1 MLFTR
6 ALSFETMFL
15 TTTMNNKT
23 LKTSSSFGERRN
35 EHHLPQATK
44 TSSLA
49 KRKRKRKRLMISS
62 SPRRARTMKAASESS
77 SSEKKRSERVLLEEK
92 ETTKRRKTNNNKDDN
107 TNATTLTTTSTS
119 REVLLAERAG
129 DAKSASFSTCADSC
143 EANVVLLENE
153 LPTAAKRLEFK
164 NDDIDNRPGV
174 YHRVGNS
181 TTEQALA
188 NSVNILLGVGTLS
201 VPYALR
207 ESGWAGIV
215 VLLLLGAT
223 TNYTG
228 KTLIRCQRRGSLPM
242 RTNFNTYSDENE
254 DGSVTVVKKARRALT
269 TYEDI
274 GEAAFGEFGRSL
286 ISWVLYAE
294 LIGTCGLFFILEGDH
309 LKLLFESTMSQ
320 SKETLMLLAAGVM
333 IPTTWLVDLSKL
345 SLIGALGFVASVG
358 LTGVVGWDLIQALTN
373 PSGYEFPHTALVH
386 YSTYPLSFGL
396 LAFVFAGHAV
406 FPAIYTSMQKPE
418 EYESMLDKTYGVV
431 MINCLLLGCAGYF
444 LFGDQVSSEVT
455 LDLPAGIIS
464 TIALGLITINP
475 LAKFALTMDP
485 VARGV
490 EEKFNLDTSK
500 AENLLP
506 ARVSRTGLGLFA
518 LGLAVKLPF
527 FGVAMSLVGAV
538 LTLSVSLIFPT
549 ACYLKMFGDELDA
562 KEKWLNYA
570 IVGLGF
576 LCVGSGTYSAVSA
589 LMDASSDFGM

>member
-1 MLFTR
+1 VKKSALGGKREKMSAVNVFSDVRWSRSGVERER
-6 ALSFETMFL
+6 ARKSAMTFRGCDADLLIT
-15 TTTMNNKT
+15 
-23 LKTSSSFGERRN
+23 
-35 EHHLPQATK
+35 
-44 TSSLA
+44 A
-49 KRKRKRKRLMISS
+49 KRKKRRGVSL
-62 SPRRARTMKAASESS
+62 S
-77 SSEKKRSERVLLEEK
+77 SSEKESNTLEVVGEK
-92 ETTKRRKTNNNKDDN
+92 QSVNSTVSANTK
-107 TNATTLTTTSTS
+107 TTT
-119 REVLLAERAG
+119 EELLSKEDRT
-129 DAKSASFSTCADSC
+129 FSTCPESC
-143 EANVVLLENE
+143 DANVILLENE

-164 NDDIDNRPGV
+164 NGDLDDGV
-174 YHRVGNS
+174 YHPVGNS

-201 VPYALR
+201 VPYALK
-207 ESGWAGIV
+207 ESGWTGLL

-242 RTNFNTYSDENE
+242 RTNFNTYSDANE
-254 DGSVTVVKKARRALT
+254 DGAVQVVKKARRALT

-309 LKLLFESTMSQ
+309 LKLLFESTMQ
-320 SKETLMLLAAGVM
+320 SKETLMLLAAGIM

-345 SLIGALGFVASVG
+345 SFIGALGSVASVG
-358 LTGVVGWDLIQALTN
+358 LTGVVGFDLVKALTN

-431 MINCLLLGCAGYF
+431 MTNCLLLGCAGYF
-444 LFGDQVSSEVT
+444 LFGDKVSSEVT

-475 LAKFALTMDP
+475 FAKFALTMDP

-490 EEKFNLDTSK
+490 EEKFDLDTSK
-500 AENLLP
+500 EENLLP
-506 ARVSRTGLGLFA
+506 ARAARTGLGLFA
-518 LGLAVKLPF
+518 LFLAVELPY

-549 ACYLKMFGDELDA
+549 ACYLKMFGDELDV

>member
-1 MLFTR
+1 MRST
-6 ALSFETMFL
+6 
-15 TTTMNNKT
+15 
-23 LKTSSSFGERRN
+23 SFGDVPQTASTSAVFSRARGGVKKSALGGKREKMSAVNVFSDVRWSRSGVERERARK
-35 EHHLPQATK
+35 LAMTFRGCDADLLI
-44 TSSLA
+44 TS
-49 KRKRKRKRLMISS
+49 KRKKRRGVSL
-62 SPRRARTMKAASESS
+62 S
-77 SSEKKRSERVLLEEK
+77 SSEKESNTLVVDEKKQSATSTVSANAKTTTEELLS
-92 ETTKRRKTNNNKDDN
+92 KDD
-107 TNATTLTTTSTS
+107 ST
-119 REVLLAERAG
+119 
-129 DAKSASFSTCADSC
+129 FSTCTESC
-143 EANVVLLENE
+143 DANVILLENE

-164 NDDIDNRPGV
+164 NGDIDDGV
-174 YHRVGNS
+174 YHPVGNS

-201 VPYALR
+201 VPYALK
-207 ESGWAGIV
+207 ESGWMGLL

-242 RTNFNTYSDENE
+242 RTNFNTYSDVNE
-254 DGSVTVVKKARRALT
+254 DGAVQVVKKARRALT

-309 LKLLFESTMSQ
+309 LKLLFESTMQ

-345 SLIGALGFVASVG
+345 SFIGALGFVASVG
-358 LTGVVGWDLIQALTN
+358 LTGVVGFDLVKALTN

-431 MINCLLLGCAGYF
+431 MTNCLLLGCAGYF
-444 LFGDQVSSEVT
+444 LFGDKVSSEVT

-475 LAKFALTMDP
+475 FAKFALTMDP

-490 EEKFNLDTSK
+490 EEKFDLDTSK
-500 AENLLP
+500 EENLLP
-506 ARVSRTGLGLFA
+506 ARAARTGLGLFA
-518 LGLAVKLPF
+518 LFLAVELPY

-549 ACYLKMFGDELDA
+549 ACYLKMFGDELDV

>member
-1 MLFTR
+1 
-6 ALSFETMFL
+6 MFL
-15 TTTMNNKT
+15 TTMKTTFLKT
-23 LKTSSSFGERRN
+23 LSFGERRN
-35 EHHLPQATK
+35 EQHPQATTK

-62 SPRRARTMKAASESS
+62 SPRRARTMKASSESS

-92 ETTKRRKTNNNKDDN
+92 ETTKSSKNNDKDDN
-107 TNATTLTTTSTS
+107 TNATTLTTTTS
-119 REVLLAERAG
+119 REVLLAECAA

-207 ESGWAGIV
+207 ESGWAGII

-242 RTNFNTYSDENE
+242 RTNFNTYSDVNE

>member
-1 MLFTR
+1 M
-6 ALSFETMFL
+6 
-15 TTTMNNKT
+15 NKT
-23 LKTSSSFGERRN
+23 LKTSLMSFGERRN
-35 EHHLPQATK
+35 EHHPPRATK
-44 TSSLA
+44 TSSFLA
-49 KRKRKRKRLMISS
+49 KRKRKRRRLMISS
-62 SPRRARTMKAASESS
+62 LPRRARTTMKASSESS

-92 ETTKRRKTNNNKDDN
+92 ETTKSSNKNKNKDDN
-107 TNATTLTTTSTS
+107 TNATTLTTTTS
-119 REVLLAERAG
+119 REVLLAECAA
-129 DAKSASFSTCADSC
+129 DAKSASSFSTCADSC

-164 NDDIDNRPGV
+164 NEDIDNRPGV

-242 RTNFNTYSDENE
+242 RTNFNTYSDVNE

>member
-1 MLFTR
+1 
-6 ALSFETMFL
+6 
-15 TTTMNNKT
+15 
-23 LKTSSSFGERRN
+23 
-35 EHHLPQATK
+35 
-44 TSSLA
+44 
-49 KRKRKRKRLMISS
+49 
-62 SPRRARTMKAASESS
+62 MKASSESS

-92 ETTKRRKTNNNKDDN
+92 ETTKSSNKNKNKDDN
-107 TNATTLTTTSTS
+107 TNATTISTTTTTS
-119 REVLLAERAG
+119 REVLLAECAA
-129 DAKSASFSTCADSC
+129 DAKSASSFSTCADSC

-164 NDDIDNRPGV
+164 NEDIDNRPGV

-242 RTNFNTYSDENE
+242 RTNFNTYSDVNE

>member
-1 MLFTR
+1 MGFNETVMTLMRSNGALTPSKRRAGSKRERGYARRREEKRHDRGRRTARTR
-6 ALSFETMFL
+6 RVFVSGGKKDLSGETQSFEGVVTFREEAF
-15 TTTMNNKT
+15 
-23 LKTSSSFGERRN
+23 SAARR
-35 EHHLPQATK
+35 
-44 TSSLA
+44 
-49 KRKRKRKRLMISS
+49 
-62 SPRRARTMKAASESS
+62 RRRGASG
-77 SSEKKRSERVLLEEK
+77 RVP
-92 ETTKRRKTNNNKDDN
+92 
-107 TNATTLTTTSTS
+107 
-119 REVLLAERAG
+119 
-129 DAKSASFSTCADSC
+129 AKSVTLSKESGTVAVDDEEPRADSIELLSTRDSSTFSTCTETC
-143 EANVVLLENE
+143 EANVILLDHEQ
-153 LPTAAKRLEFK
+153 LTAAKRLEFNK
-164 NDDIDNRPGV
+164 DDIDNGV
-174 YHRVGNS
+174 YHPVGNS
-181 TTEQALA
+181 TTNQALA

-242 RTNFNTYSDENE
+242 QTNFNTYSDVNE
-254 DGSVTVVKKARRALT
+254 DGCVTVVKKAKRALM

-294 LIGTCGLFFILEGDH
+294 LVGTCGLFFILEGDH
-309 LKLLFESTMSQ
+309 LKLLFESTMQ
-320 SKETLMLLAAGVM
+320 SKETLMLLSAGIM

-358 LTGVVGWDLIQALTN
+358 LTGVVGWDLVQALTN

-396 LAFVFAGHAV
+396 LSFVFAGHAV
-406 FPAIYTSMQKPE
+406 FPTIYTSMNKPE

-431 MINCLLLGCAGYF
+431 MANCLLLGCAGYF

-455 LDLPAGIIS
+455 LDLQTGISS
-464 TIALGLITINP
+464 TIALGLITVNP
-475 LAKFALTMDP
+475 LTKFALTMDP
-485 VARGV
+485 VARSV
-490 EEKFNLDTSK
+490 EKKFNLDTSK
-500 AENLLP
+500 DENLLP
-506 ARVSRTGLGLFA
+506 ARLARTGLGLFA

-527 FGVAMSLVGAV
+527 FGVAMSLVGAM

-570 IVGLGF
+570 IVGIGF
-576 LCVGSGTYSAVSA
+576 LCVGSGTYSAIAA
-589 LMDASSDFGM
+589 LIDTSSDFGM

>member
-1 MLFTR
+1 MRST
-6 ALSFETMFL
+6 
-15 TTTMNNKT
+15 
-23 LKTSSSFGERRN
+23 SFGDV
-35 EHHLPQATK
+35 PQIAS
-44 TSSLA
+44 TSAVVFS
-49 KRKRKRKRLMISS
+49 
-62 SPRRARTMKAASESS
+62 RARGGVKKSALGGKREKMSAVNVFSDVRWSRSGVERERARKSAMTFRGCDADLLITSIRKKRRGVSLS
-77 SSEKKRSERVLLEEK
+77 SSEKESNTLVVDEKKQSATSTVSANAKTTTEELLS
-92 ETTKRRKTNNNKDDN
+92 KDD
-107 TNATTLTTTSTS
+107 ST
-119 REVLLAERAG
+119 
-129 DAKSASFSTCADSC
+129 FSTCTESC
-143 EANVVLLENE
+143 DANVILLENE

-164 NDDIDNRPGV
+164 NGDIDDGV
-174 YHRVGNS
+174 YHPVGNS

-201 VPYALR
+201 VPYALK
-207 ESGWAGIV
+207 ESGWTGLL

-242 RTNFNTYSDENE
+242 RTNFNTYSDVNE
-254 DGSVTVVKKARRALT
+254 DGAVQVVKKARRALT

-309 LKLLFESTMSQ
+309 LKLLFESTMQ

-358 LTGVVGWDLIQALTN
+358 LTGVVGFDLVKALTN

-431 MINCLLLGCAGYF
+431 MTNCLLLGCAGYF
-444 LFGDQVSSEVT
+444 LFGDKVSSEVT

-475 LAKFALTMDP
+475 FAKFALTMDP

-490 EEKFNLDTSK
+490 EEKFDLDTSK
-500 AENLLP
+500 EENLLP
-506 ARVSRTGLGLFA
+506 ARAARTGLGLFA
-518 LGLAVKLPF
+518 LFLAVELPY

-549 ACYLKMFGDELDA
+549 ACYLKMFGDELDV

>member
-1 MLFTR
+1 
-6 ALSFETMFL
+6 
-15 TTTMNNKT
+15 
-23 LKTSSSFGERRN
+23 
-35 EHHLPQATK
+35 
-44 TSSLA
+44 
-49 KRKRKRKRLMISS
+49 
-62 SPRRARTMKAASESS
+62 
-77 SSEKKRSERVLLEEK
+77 
-92 ETTKRRKTNNNKDDN
+92 
-107 TNATTLTTTSTS
+107 
-119 REVLLAERAG
+119 
-129 DAKSASFSTCADSC
+129 
-143 EANVVLLENE
+143 
-153 LPTAAKRLEFK
+153 
-164 NDDIDNRPGV
+164 
-174 YHRVGNS
+174 
-181 TTEQALA
+181 
-188 NSVNILLGVGTLS
+188 
-201 VPYALR
+201 
-207 ESGWAGIV
+207 
-215 VLLLLGAT
+215 
-223 TNYTG
+223 
-228 KTLIRCQRRGSLPM
+228 M
-242 RTNFNTYSDENE
+242 RTNFNTYSDVNE
-254 DGSVTVVKKARRALT
+254 DGAVQVVKKARRALT

-309 LKLLFESTMSQ
+309 LKLLFESTMQ

-345 SLIGALGFVASVG
+345 SFIGALGFVASVG
-358 LTGVVGWDLIQALTN
+358 LTGVVGFDLVKALTN

-431 MINCLLLGCAGYF
+431 MTNCVLLGCAGYF
-444 LFGDQVSSEVT
+444 LFGDKVSSEVT

-475 LAKFALTMDP
+475 FAKFALTMDP

-490 EEKFNLDTSK
+490 EEKFDLDTSK
-500 AENLLP
+500 EENLLP
-506 ARVSRTGLGLFA
+506 ARAARTVLGLFA
-518 LGLAVKLPF
+518 LFLAVELPY

-549 ACYLKMFGDELDA
+549 ACYLKMFGDELDV

-589 LMDASSDFGM
+589 LMDTSSDFGM

>member
-1 MLFTR
+1 MKKSALGGKREKMSAVNVFSDVRWSRSGVERER
-6 ALSFETMFL
+6 ARKSAMTFRGCDADVLIT
-15 TTTMNNKT
+15 
-23 LKTSSSFGERRN
+23 
-35 EHHLPQATK
+35 
-44 TSSLA
+44 A
-49 KRKRKRKRLMISS
+49 KRKKRRGVSL
-62 SPRRARTMKAASESS
+62 S
-77 SSEKKRSERVLLEEK
+77 SSEKESNTLEVVGE
-92 ETTKRRKTNNNKDDN
+92 EQSDNSTVSANTK
-107 TNATTLTTTSTS
+107 TTT
-119 REVLLAERAG
+119 EELLSKEDRT
-129 DAKSASFSTCADSC
+129 FSTCPESC
-143 EANVVLLENE
+143 DANVILLENE

-164 NDDIDNRPGV
+164 NGDLDDGV
-174 YHRVGNS
+174 YHPVGNS

-201 VPYALR
+201 VPYALK
-207 ESGWAGIV
+207 ESGWTGLL

-242 RTNFNTYSDENE
+242 RTNFNTYSDVNE
-254 DGSVTVVKKARRALT
+254 DGAVQVVKKARRALT

-309 LKLLFESTMSQ
+309 LKLLLESTMQ

-358 LTGVVGWDLIQALTN
+358 LTGVVGFDLVKALTN

-431 MINCLLLGCAGYF
+431 MTNCLLLGCAGYF
-444 LFGDQVSSEVT
+444 LFGDKVSSEVT

-475 LAKFALTMDP
+475 FAKFALTMDP

-490 EEKFNLDTSK
+490 EEKFDLDTSK
-500 AENLLP
+500 EENLLP
-506 ARVSRTGLGLFA
+506 ARAARTGLGLFA
-518 LGLAVKLPF
+518 LFLAVELPY

-549 ACYLKMFGDELDA
+549 ACYLKMFGDELDV

>member
-1 MLFTR
+1 MRST
-6 ALSFETMFL
+6 
-15 TTTMNNKT
+15 
-23 LKTSSSFGERRN
+23 SFGDV
-35 EHHLPQATK
+35 PQIAS
-44 TSSLA
+44 TSAVVFS
-49 KRKRKRKRLMISS
+49 
-62 SPRRARTMKAASESS
+62 RARGGVKKSALGGKREKMSAVNVFSDVRWSRSGVERERARKSAMTFRGCDADLLITSIRKKRRGVSLS
-77 SSEKKRSERVLLEEK
+77 SSEKESNTLVVDEKKQSATSTVSANAKTTTEELLS
-92 ETTKRRKTNNNKDDN
+92 KDD
-107 TNATTLTTTSTS
+107 ST
-119 REVLLAERAG
+119 
-129 DAKSASFSTCADSC
+129 FSTCTESC
-143 EANVVLLENE
+143 DANVILLENE

-164 NDDIDNRPGV
+164 NGDIDDGV
-174 YHRVGNS
+174 YHPVGNS

-201 VPYALR
+201 VPYALK
-207 ESGWAGIV
+207 ESGWMGLL

-242 RTNFNTYSDENE
+242 RTNFNTYSDVNE
-254 DGSVTVVKKARRALT
+254 DGAVQVVKKARRALT

-309 LKLLFESTMSQ
+309 LKLLFESTMQ

-358 LTGVVGWDLIQALTN
+358 LTGVVGFDLVKALTN

-431 MINCLLLGCAGYF
+431 MTNCLLLGCAGYF
-444 LFGDQVSSEVT
+444 LFGDKVSSEVT

-475 LAKFALTMDP
+475 FAKFALTMDP

-490 EEKFNLDTSK
+490 EEKFDLDTSK
-500 AENLLP
+500 EENLLP
-506 ARVSRTGLGLFA
+506 ARAARTGLGLFA
-518 LGLAVKLPF
+518 LFLAVELPY

-549 ACYLKMFGDELDA
+549 ACYLKMFGDELDV

>member
-1 MLFTR
+1 VKKSALGGKREKMSAVNVFSDVRWSRSGVERER
-6 ALSFETMFL
+6 ARKSAMTFRGCDADVLIT
-15 TTTMNNKT
+15 
-23 LKTSSSFGERRN
+23 
-35 EHHLPQATK
+35 
-44 TSSLA
+44 A
-49 KRKRKRKRLMISS
+49 KRKKRRGVSL
-62 SPRRARTMKAASESS
+62 S
-77 SSEKKRSERVLLEEK
+77 SSEKESNTLEVVGE
-92 ETTKRRKTNNNKDDN
+92 EQSDNSTVSANTK
-107 TNATTLTTTSTS
+107 TTT
-119 REVLLAERAG
+119 EELLSKEDRT
-129 DAKSASFSTCADSC
+129 FSTCPESC
-143 EANVVLLENE
+143 DANVILLENE

-164 NDDIDNRPGV
+164 NGDLDDGV
-174 YHRVGNS
+174 YHPVGNS

-201 VPYALR
+201 VPYALK
-207 ESGWAGIV
+207 ESGWTGLL

-242 RTNFNTYSDENE
+242 RTNFNTYSDVNE
-254 DGSVTVVKKARRALT
+254 DGAVQVVKKARRALT

-309 LKLLFESTMSQ
+309 LKLLFESTMQ
-320 SKETLMLLAAGVM
+320 SKETLMLLAAGIM

-345 SLIGALGFVASVG
+345 SFIGALGFVASVG
-358 LTGVVGWDLIQALTN
+358 LTGVVGFDLVKALTN

-431 MINCLLLGCAGYF
+431 MTNCLLLGCAGYF
-444 LFGDQVSSEVT
+444 LFGDKVSSEVT

-475 LAKFALTMDP
+475 FAKFALTMDP

-490 EEKFNLDTSK
+490 EEKFDLDTSK
-500 AENLLP
+500 EENLLP
-506 ARVSRTGLGLFA
+506 ARAARTGLGLFA
-518 LGLAVKLPF
+518 LFLAVELPY

-549 ACYLKMFGDELDA
+549 ACYLKMFGDELDV

>member
-1 MLFTR
+1 VKKSALGGKREKMSAVNVFSDVRWSRSGVERER
-6 ALSFETMFL
+6 ARKSAMTFRGCDADVLIT
-15 TTTMNNKT
+15 
-23 LKTSSSFGERRN
+23 
-35 EHHLPQATK
+35 
-44 TSSLA
+44 A
-49 KRKRKRKRLMISS
+49 KRKKRRGVSL
-62 SPRRARTMKAASESS
+62 S
-77 SSEKKRSERVLLEEK
+77 SSEKESNTLEVVGE
-92 ETTKRRKTNNNKDDN
+92 EQSDNSTVSANTK
-107 TNATTLTTTSTS
+107 TTT
-119 REVLLAERAG
+119 EELLSKEDRT
-129 DAKSASFSTCADSC
+129 FSTCPESC
-143 EANVVLLENE
+143 DANVILLENE

-164 NDDIDNRPGV
+164 NGDLDDGV
-174 YHRVGNS
+174 YHPVGNS

-201 VPYALR
+201 VPYALK
-207 ESGWAGIV
+207 ESGWTGLL

-242 RTNFNTYSDENE
+242 RTNFNTYSDVNE
-254 DGSVTVVKKARRALT
+254 DGAVQVVKKARRALT

-309 LKLLFESTMSQ
+309 LKLLFESTMQ
-320 SKETLMLLAAGVM
+320 SKETLMLLAAGIM

-358 LTGVVGWDLIQALTN
+358 LTGVVGFDLVKALTN

-431 MINCLLLGCAGYF
+431 MTNCLLLGCAGYF
-444 LFGDQVSSEVT
+444 LFGDKVSSEVT

-475 LAKFALTMDP
+475 FAKFALTMDP

-490 EEKFNLDTSK
+490 EEKFDLDTSK
-500 AENLLP
+500 EENLLP
-506 ARVSRTGLGLFA
+506 ARAARTGLGLFA
-518 LGLAVKLPF
+518 LFLAVELPY

-549 ACYLKMFGDELDA
+549 ACYLKMFGDELDV

>member
-1 MLFTR
+1 MRST
-6 ALSFETMFL
+6 
-15 TTTMNNKT
+15 
-23 LKTSSSFGERRN
+23 SFGDVPQIASTSAVVFSRARGGVKKSALGGKREKMSAVNVFSDVRWSRSGVERERARKSAMTFRGCDAD
-35 EHHLPQATK
+35 LLI
-44 TSSLA
+44 TS
-49 KRKRKRKRLMISS
+49 KRKKRRGVSL
-62 SPRRARTMKAASESS
+62 S
-77 SSEKKRSERVLLEEK
+77 SSEKESNTLVVDEKKQSATSTVSANAKTTTEELLS
-92 ETTKRRKTNNNKDDN
+92 KDD
-107 TNATTLTTTSTS
+107 ST
-119 REVLLAERAG
+119 
-129 DAKSASFSTCADSC
+129 FSTCTESC
-143 EANVVLLENE
+143 DANVILLENE

-164 NDDIDNRPGV
+164 NGDIDDGV
-174 YHRVGNS
+174 YHPVGNS

-201 VPYALR
+201 VPYALK
-207 ESGWAGIV
+207 ESGWMGLL

-242 RTNFNTYSDENE
+242 RTNFNTYSDVNE
-254 DGSVTVVKKARRALT
+254 DGAVQVVKKARRALT

-309 LKLLFESTMSQ
+309 LKLLFESTMQ

-345 SLIGALGFVASVG
+345 SFIGALGFVASVG
-358 LTGVVGWDLIQALTN
+358 LTGVVGFDLVKALTN

-431 MINCLLLGCAGYF
+431 MTNCLLLGCAGYF
-444 LFGDQVSSEVT
+444 LFGDKVSSEVT

-475 LAKFALTMDP
+475 FAKFALTMDP

-490 EEKFNLDTSK
+490 EEKFDLDTSK
-500 AENLLP
+500 EENLLP
-506 ARVSRTGLGLFA
+506 ARAARTGLGLFA
-518 LGLAVKLPF
+518 LFLAVELPY

-549 ACYLKMFGDELDA
+549 ACYLKMFGNELDV

>member
-1 MLFTR
+1 VKKSALGGKREKMSAVNVFSDVRWSRSGVERER
-6 ALSFETMFL
+6 ARKSAMTFRGCDADVLIT
-15 TTTMNNKT
+15 
-23 LKTSSSFGERRN
+23 
-35 EHHLPQATK
+35 
-44 TSSLA
+44 A
-49 KRKRKRKRLMISS
+49 KRKKRRGVSL
-62 SPRRARTMKAASESS
+62 S
-77 SSEKKRSERVLLEEK
+77 SSEKESNTLEVVGE
-92 ETTKRRKTNNNKDDN
+92 EQSDNSTVSANTK
-107 TNATTLTTTSTS
+107 TTT
-119 REVLLAERAG
+119 EELLSKEDRT
-129 DAKSASFSTCADSC
+129 FSTCSESC
-143 EANVVLLENE
+143 DANVILLENE

-164 NDDIDNRPGV
+164 NGDLDDGV
-174 YHRVGNS
+174 YHPVGSS

-201 VPYALR
+201 VPYALK
-207 ESGWAGIV
+207 ESGWMGLL

-242 RTNFNTYSDENE
+242 RTNFNTYSDVNE
-254 DGSVTVVKKARRALT
+254 DGAVQVVKKARRALT

-309 LKLLFESTMSQ
+309 LKLLLESTMQ

-358 LTGVVGWDLIQALTN
+358 LTGVVGFDLVKALTN

-431 MINCLLLGCAGYF
+431 MTNCLLLGCAGYF
-444 LFGDQVSSEVT
+444 LFGDKVSSEVT

-475 LAKFALTMDP
+475 FAKFALTMDP

-490 EEKFNLDTSK
+490 EEKFDLDTSK
-500 AENLLP
+500 EENLLP
-506 ARVSRTGLGLFA
+506 ARAARTGLGLFA
-518 LGLAVKLPF
+518 LFLAVELPY

-549 ACYLKMFGDELDA
+549 ACYLKMFGDELDV